1 MFRLY
6 KYLNPR
12 HKWISATSF
21 LLTCVQV
28 ISFLLISLFVG
39 QIVGLISQNSFPDD
53 KNVTIDILR
62 ISFTYV
68 SRREAI
74 QYLSIFF
81 AIFLIIGTIGSIF
94 AAVLAS
100 YVSTAGAQEIRN
112 YLWKHLSELSQKDIE
127 TFTHAKII
135 TRFTIDINRIQYGL
149 ISFLRT
155 MIIGPF
161 YLIFGLVFA
170 LLTNLNLSITF
181 AIMIPLLTITMII
194 SGSIIIPIFKK
205 EQKMYD
211 KINAESQE
219 NVLGAK
225 VIKSYNLEALQS
237 QRFYDANKNWGK
249 VSLKAWH
256 AYNAT
261 FNFIS
266 LFTNLAI
273 AIVVFVSGINAKSI
287 TDPILFRQTVA
298 NVTTFTN
305 YVMFITIGVLM
316 ISFTIFTIAR
326 AKVSTKRVF
335 EIIEKEPNIPF
346 ITSDKKVTNG
356 EIVFDHVSFRYFESS
371 EKNVLEDISFSIK
384 PGQTLGI
391 IGPTGSG
398 KSTIARL
405 INYDFRKM
413 SGDIKIDN
421 VKIEE
426 LDSKSLRESIS
437 LIYQNPTPLSGTIKT
452 NLLLAK
458 PDASDDEIILATKN
472 ACAYNFISKFSDQFE
487 HVVEQ
492 KGANLSGGQKQ
503 RLSIAQGIIRNPKIL
518 ILDDSTSALDAE
530 TEGTVLQNIKNQF
543 AEKKI
548 STVIISQKISSII
561 LADNILV
568 LEHGKIIGS
577 GKHDDLMKE
586 NKLYREIAISQMGE
600 NNA

>member
-1 MFRLY
+1 M
-6 KYLNPR
+6 
-12 HKWISATSF
+12 
-21 LLTCVQV
+21 LTCVQV

-237 QRFYDANKNWGK
+237 QRFYDANKN
-249 VSLKAWH
+249 
-256 AYNAT
+256 
-261 FNFIS
+261 
-266 LFTNLAI
+266 
-273 AIVVFVSGINAKSI
+273 
-287 TDPILFRQTVA
+287 
-298 NVTTFTN
+298 
-305 YVMFITIGVLM
+305 
-316 ISFTIFTIAR
+316 
-326 AKVSTKRVF
+326 
-335 EIIEKEPNIPF
+335 
-346 ITSDKKVTNG
+346 
-356 EIVFDHVSFRYFESS
+356 
-371 EKNVLEDISFSIK
+371 
-384 PGQTLGI
+384 
-391 IGPTGSG
+391 
-398 KSTIARL
+398 
-405 INYDFRKM
+405 
-413 SGDIKIDN
+413 
-421 VKIEE
+421 
-426 LDSKSLRESIS
+426 
-437 LIYQNPTPLSGTIKT
+437 
-452 NLLLAK
+452 
-458 PDASDDEIILATKN
+458 
-472 ACAYNFISKFSDQFE
+472 
-487 HVVEQ
+487 
-492 KGANLSGGQKQ
+492 
-503 RLSIAQGIIRNPKIL
+503 
-518 ILDDSTSALDAE
+518 
-530 TEGTVLQNIKNQF
+530 
-543 AEKKI
+543 
-548 STVIISQKISSII
+548 
-561 LADNILV
+561 
-568 LEHGKIIGS
+568 
-577 GKHDDLMKE
+577 
-586 NKLYREIAISQMGE
+586 
-600 NNA
+600 